1 MMNAK
6 RTHLLTVL
14 LFNLALIS
22 NSFGQDN
29 IESHVQQIRSEIENI
44 KSDSSKFRMEEK
56 SFPGYSSEGG
66 VIKKYFDDNPMR
78 MIDLTVYGE
87 TGQSFSR
94 FFVTNGKLIYLSVTE
109 ERYKMPLYMGKPEI
123 RSVEENQYY
132 FKDQKLIRWLKNR
145 NTIVEPSS
153 YIEKQIEIMLYF
165 QGQILP
171 DKPLSDNQ

>member
-66 VIKKYFDDNPMR
+66 VIKKYFDDNAMR

-145 NTIVEPSS
+145 NTIIEPSS